1 VKRRELIVGVGVAA
15 ILWPYTVPAQQKA
28 LPVIG
33 FLSARSPQD
42 SAAQWLRFGKAWPNR
57 ALADERSR
65 FEAAKVEHDAREAA
79 FGEHSRQLDERERE
93 ARAP

>member
-1 VKRRELIVGVGVAA
+1 M
-15 ILWPYTVPAQQKA
+15 PAHPKT
-28 LPVIG
+28 LRPK
-33 FLSARSPQD
+33 
-42 SAAQWLRFGKAWPNR
+42 WLRFGKAWPNR